1 MPASSD
7 DVSLREYVDMRFK
20 EQREYVDSR
29 FESQGKAVSAA
40 LAAQEKAVSVAE
52 ANSEKW
58 RASANEWRGAMN
70 DRESSFVKVGEFQ
83 LVLTQLKEIREVLST
98 STGRGQ
104 GRSDVWGWVAAGIV
118 ALLAIVGFLF
128 KVSA

>member
-1 MPASSD
+1 MPSVD
-7 DVSLREYVDMRFK
+7 DISLREYVDMRFK
-20 EQREYVDSR
+20 ELREYVDSR
-29 FESQGKAVSAA
+29 FEAQGKAVSAA

-70 DRESSFVKVGEFQ
+70 DREGNFVKVGEYNLLLSQVKENREQ
-83 LVLTQLKEIREVLST
+83 LSSLM
-98 STGRGQ
+98 GRGQ
-104 GRSDVWGWVAAGIV
+104 GRGDVWGWVAAGVV